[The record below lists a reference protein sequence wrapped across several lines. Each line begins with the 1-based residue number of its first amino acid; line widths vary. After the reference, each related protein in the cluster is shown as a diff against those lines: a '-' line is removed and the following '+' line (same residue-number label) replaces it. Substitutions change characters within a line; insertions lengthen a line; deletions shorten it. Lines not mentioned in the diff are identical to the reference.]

1 MGSLLPPNATPLE
14 RALEAAGA
22 RLSEV
27 PVPLA
32 SLWDPATCPIEI
44 LPWLAWSLSID
55 FWDPT
60 WPEALKRAQVANAIP
75 THRRKGSAASVRQVI
90 ETYDL
95 GMTLT
100 EWFQTTPKG
109 EPYTFLVDLPLSGD
123 DGETSS
129 AEFANRVATE
139 IARTKP
145 VRAWFDFRQTLRVG
159 GSIGFVGAG
168 RAVAYARLPI
178 DGPLTED
185 SASWAGVLLTENG
198 EPLFDEDGNRL
209 EIDP

>member
-1 MGSLLPPNATPLE
+1 LLPPNATQLE
-14 RALEAAGA
+14 KALEAAST
-22 RLSEV
+22 RLSDV

-44 LPWLAWSLSID
+44 LPWLAWQLSID

-75 THRRKGSAASVRQVI
+75 THRRKGTAASVRQVI
-90 ETYDL
+90 DTYDV

-109 EPYTFLVDLPLSGD
+109 QPYTFQVDLPLTGD
-123 DGETSS
+123 DGDTSS
-129 AEFANRVATE
+129 ADFAERVATE

-145 VRAWFDFRQTLRVG
+145 VRAHFEFRQNLGPSGGVG
-159 GSIGFVGAG
+159 LTAGA
-168 RAVAYARLPI
+168 RIAVAARLALVG
-178 DGPLTED
+178 DLTP
-185 SASWAGVLLTENG
+185 SAAGSMSLLTENG
-198 EPLFDEDGNRL
+198 EPILAETGFFL
-209 EIDP
+209 EIDAL